1 MDNKGVSPV
10 IAVLLMV
17 AITII
22 LAGVTYLFIISLVN
36 TSEENPTYGYFN
48 ISLDPESDI
57 IEIENVQGEGIDCI
71 NNTLNIESITI
82 TLPIGFTLKVG
93 EVKTIDLSSQ
103 IDIIRDVE
111 YKITI
116 TDLNKQAV
124 IYSDDVVAKGI

>member
-1 MDNKGVSPV
+1 MNSKGVSPV

-36 TSEENPTYGYFN
+36 TNEEDPTYGYFHL
-48 ISLDPESDI
+48 SLDPESDI
-57 IEIENVQGEGIDCI
+57 IRIENIQGEGIDWK
-71 NNTLNIESITI
+71 NNTLNIDSITI
-82 TLPIGFTLKVG
+82 TLPINFTLKVG
-93 EVKTIDLSSQ
+93 EIKTIDISGQ

-116 TDLNKQAV
+116 TDLNKKAV